1 MKKRFSQK
9 PDQRKAL
16 AENASRPGKRKNGD
30 EKEPSSPVC
39 YVEKEKF
46 REGFEDLNKKS

>member
-1 MKKRFSQK
+1 MKKRFYQK
-9 PDQRKAL
+9 PDQRKSL
-16 AENASRPGKRKNGD
+16 PKNTSRPEKRKNGD